1 MNEIRLTKEQRAE
14 LKRHERHL
22 HTAFYADYVVGLPA
36 SDVRA
41 LFGIFN
47 KIYSAH
53 ETNYSCNFCVL
64 NVCKKLGRLFFKND
78 KTDNKKK

>member
-1 MNEIRLTKEQRAE
+1 MNEINLTKEQKE
-14 LKRHERHL
+14 QLKRYEKHL
-22 HTAFYADYVVGLPA
+22 HSAFYADYVVGLPA
-36 SDVRA
+36 SDVRV

-64 NVCKKLGRLFFKND
+64 NVCKRLGRLYYQKLH
-78 KTDNKKK
+78 K